1 MNDQHILGIDVGASG
16 IKGGIV
22 DIEKGALL
30 AERLRLET
38 PVPAT
43 PKNMAKT
50 FAELVKMHDWDGPV
64 GCGFPAI
71 VQHGIARSAA
81 NIDKKWKGVNI
92 EEVLSN
98 ACQCQVS
105 VVNDA
110 DAAGLAVM
118 RYGLGKGKEGSVLVL
133 TIGSGIGSALFIDG
147 TLVPNTE
154 FGHITFK
161 KKIAEHYVS
170 NNARKQ
176 ENLSWEEWGKRFNQY
191 LKHIGRILSPDC
203 VILSGG
209 GSKKFELYEAFI
221 TVKFPVMPS
230 QMLNNAGT
238 VGAALYAWE
247 KIHKRAH

>member
-1 MNDQHILGIDVGASG
+1 MTNKNVLGIDVGASG

-22 DIEKGALL
+22 DIKTGALIS
-30 AERLRLET
+30 ERLRLET

-50 FAELVKMHDWDGPV
+50 FSELVKMHDWKGMI
-64 GCGFPAI
+64 GCGFPSI
-71 VQHGIARSAA
+71 VRNGMACSAA

-92 EEVLSN
+92 EKVFSK
-98 ACQCQVS
+98 ATQCPVT

-118 RYGLGKGKEGSVLVL
+118 RYGLGKDKSGTVLVL
-133 TIGSGIGSALFIDG
+133 TIGSGIGSALFVDG
-147 TLVPNTE
+147 KLVSNTE
-154 FGHITFK
+154 FGHVYFK
-161 KKIAEHYVS
+161 RKIAEHIVS

-176 ENLSWEEWGKRFNQY
+176 ENLSWEDWGRRFNQY
-191 LKHIGRILSPDC
+191 LKYIGRILSPDC

-209 GSKKFELYEAFI
+209 GSKKFELYQEFI
-221 TVKFPVMPS
+221 NVKFPVMPS
-230 QMLNNAGT
+230 QLLNDAGT

-247 KIHKRAH
+247 KTQNK